1 MSKTSCTARMK
12 LADTTAILDAV
23 PSTSDNQNFGSLS
36 FLAGSDAV
44 DLPPYG
50 TTEKNQ
56 FVLDGSH
63 PIMPD
68 ELENV
73 TFWSL
78 EKTDDNCEFQKLPKI
93 EITFS
98 KNHSSA
104 GITLYFSDDYP
115 AEISV
120 TWYALTGEKLVK
132 KSFFPDSL
140 TYYCKNQVQNY
151 GKIVV
156 EFVRTRFPDRY
167 IKLQYI
173 LYGRYLIWSDSEVMT
188 AKIHEEVDETSDT
201 LAINTAEIK
210 ISDEAYDFDISNPDG
225 EWKSVQAEQPVWIS
239 ESVDGVEIDLGTFF
253 VSGQTFSE
261 NSSKFSLIDT
271 VGLMDRYT
279 FREGRVYSE
288 EKAGDIM
295 KEIFAAAGV
304 DKYEIA
310 PELYDVLLTGH
321 LEIQTCR
328 DALKTVCFAIG
339 ALADDSRSDTVKVYK
354 PTRYVSSQ
362 IGPDR
367 KISGKTSLELD
378 EYISGISIECNTYT
392 LGTEEQELYNDE
404 LPTGIST
411 IELSSPCA
419 PESIAV
425 SGGALKSAKTNYV
438 KIQMDTAGVCVI
450 KGKTYEKDSFS
461 ASLHQTILEGGEKGN
476 VKEYASVPIHSKA
489 VLPEKLESLLSYYQL
504 RKKLSMQFF
513 VETEK
518 VGNWVNIRDVKGNV
532 ATTALL
538 SQDIDLT
545 GGYIATA
552 SCKGYSVVTT
562 DYFFTGQELIAGEG
576 GVI

>member
-12 LADTTAILDAV
+12 FADTTAIADAS
-23 PSTSDNQNFGSLS
+23 PSTADNQDFGTLSL
-36 FLAGSDAV
+36 LAGSDAIE
-44 DLPPYG
+44 LPSYG

-56 FVLDGSH
+56 FVLNGSH

-73 TFWSL
+73 TFWSI
-78 EKTDDNCEFQKLPKI
+78 ERSSENCDFQAPPKI
-93 EITFS
+93 EITFT

-104 GITLYFSDDYP
+104 GITMYFSDDYP

-120 TWYALTGEKLVK
+120 SWFALTGEKLVK

-156 EFVRTRFPDRY
+156 EFVKTRFPGRY
-167 IKLQYI
+167 VKLQYI
-173 LYGRYLIWSDSEVMT
+173 LYGRYLVWSDSEVMT

-201 LAINTAEIK
+201 LAINTAEVK

-225 EWKSVQAEQPVWIS
+225 EWKSVQAEQPVWMS
-239 ESVDGVEIDLGTFF
+239 ENVDGVEIDLGTFF

-261 NSSKFSLIDT
+261 NSSKFSLIDAI
-271 VGLMDRYT
+271 GLMDRYT

-288 EKAGDIM
+288 EKAGDII
-295 KEIFAAAGV
+295 KEIFAAAGI

-310 PELYDVLLTGH
+310 PELYDIRLTGH

-328 DALKTVCFAIG
+328 EALKTVCFAIG

-362 IGPDR
+362 IGTDR

-378 EYISGISIECNTYT
+378 EYISGVSIECNTYT
-392 LGTEEQELYNDE
+392 LGSELQELYNDE
-404 LPTGIST
+404 LPAGTNM
-411 IELSSPCA
+411 IEFSSPCA
-419 PESIAV
+419 PESITV
-425 SGGALKSAKTNYV
+425 SGGVLKSAKTNYV
-438 KIQMDTAGVCVI
+438 EIQMDTAGICVI
-450 KGKTYEKDSFS
+450 QGKTYEKDSFS

-476 VKEYASVPIHSKA
+476 VKEYANVPIHSKA
-489 VLPEKLESLLSYYQL
+489 TLPEKLESLLSYYQL

-552 SCKGYSVVTT
+552 SCRGYSAAVTAH
-562 DYFFTGQELIAGEG
+562 YYTGTELYTG
-576 GVI
+576 GSEII

>member
-1 MSKTSCTARMK
+1 M
-12 LADTTAILDAV
+12 
-23 PSTSDNQNFGSLS
+23 
-36 FLAGSDAV
+36 
-44 DLPPYG
+44 
-50 TTEKNQ
+50 
-56 FVLDGSH
+56 
-63 PIMPD
+63 
-68 ELENV
+68 
-73 TFWSL
+73 
-78 EKTDDNCEFQKLPKI
+78 
-93 EITFS
+93 
-98 KNHSSA
+98 
-104 GITLYFSDDYP
+104 
-115 AEISV
+115 
-120 TWYALTGEKLVK
+120 
-132 KSFFPDSL
+132 
-140 TYYCKNQVQNY
+140 
-151 GKIVV
+151 
-156 EFVRTRFPDRY
+156 
-167 IKLQYI
+167 
-173 LYGRYLIWSDSEVMT
+173 
-188 AKIHEEVDETSDT
+188 
-201 LAINTAEIK
+201 
-210 ISDEAYDFDISNPDG
+210 
-225 EWKSVQAEQPVWIS
+225 
-239 ESVDGVEIDLGTFF
+239 
-253 VSGQTFSE
+253 
-261 NSSKFSLIDT
+261 
-271 VGLMDRYT
+271 
-279 FREGRVYSE
+279 YSE

-310 PELYDVLLTGH
+310 SELYDVLLTGH

-362 IGPDR
+362 IGPNR

-378 EYISGISIECNTYT
+378 EYISGISIEFNTYT

-419 PESIAV
+419 PESIVV
-425 SGGALKSAKTNYV
+425 SGGTLKSAKTNYV
-438 KIQMDTAGVCVI
+438 EIQMDTAGVCVI

-532 ATTALL
+532 ATTTLL

-545 GGYIATA
+545 SGYIATA
-552 SCKGYSVVTT
+552 SCRGYSAVVTAH
-562 DYFFTGQELIAGEG
+562 YYTGTELYAGGSE
-576 GVI
+576 II